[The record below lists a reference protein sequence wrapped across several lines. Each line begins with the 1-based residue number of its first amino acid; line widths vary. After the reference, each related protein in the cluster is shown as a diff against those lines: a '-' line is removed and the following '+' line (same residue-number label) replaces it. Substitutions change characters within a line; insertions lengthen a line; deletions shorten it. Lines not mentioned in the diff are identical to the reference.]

1 VRRYHMT
8 AETLIK
14 DIINTNQ
21 TDYLS
26 AIKVLLK
33 QKNLEDNIFD
43 LLTLLEDYNLPE
55 FNKQTIINR
64 YLIDDTFDISSYEE
78 V

>member
-1 VRRYHMT
+1 MT

-55 FNKQTIINR
+55 FNKQNIINR